1 MEEERGEVGGGE
13 REREVHAAAA
23 LVVLAPETRRTQRNC
38 PGSPRWFTAA
48 RRRDKPST
56 AARKS
61 APRIRT
67 YSDSSK
73 LHLRFISFHFKKK
86 KKNRHNIPG
95 NSGGGGGNQ
104 RSVPASLPAD
114 RCLCSATDR
123 TPDRWL
129 SWTNQEH
136 LFIASTETFILLLI
150 YLVNLSKACVRALF
164 YWFHL
169 VRFSALGVRKI
180 RAKQPSET
188 ETAEQSSAEAEGQP
202 GWSQFILRV
211 LLAVE
216 FTHILCLR
224 NGVWHFLF
232 AQTDFNPRFFF

>member
-86 KKNRHNIPG
+86 TKQAQHPG
-95 NSGGGGGNQ
+95 KLRGGGE
-104 RSVPASLPAD
+104 PAERPRVSTRRPLP
-114 RCLCSATDR
+114 
-123 TPDRWL
+123 
-129 SWTNQEH
+129 
-136 LFIASTETFILLLI
+136 LLGHGPHTGPLI
-150 YLVNLSKACVRALF
+150 EL
-164 YWFHL
+164 
-169 VRFSALGVRKI
+169 
-180 RAKQPSET
+180 
-188 ETAEQSSAEAEGQP
+188 
-202 GWSQFILRV
+202 
-211 LLAVE
+211 
-216 FTHILCLR
+216 
-224 NGVWHFLF
+224 
-232 AQTDFNPRFFF
+232 D